1 MSATRL
7 PAKRLCRGDVIYVVN
22 GNAGEEIAFT
32 VNHVRDIGNNGVI
45 LVLSRWLTYYGETIH
60 TELKIHTE
68 LNVSADDVF
77 TVVE

>member
-7 PAKRLCRGDVIYVVN
+7 PAKRLCHGDVIYVKI
-22 GNAGEEIAFT
+22 GNVGEEFVFI

-45 LVLSRWLTYYGETIH
+45 LVLSRWLTYYGEII
-60 TELKIHTE
+60 LTE

>member
-7 PAKRLCRGDVIYVVN
+7 PAKRLCRGDVIYVVI
-22 GNAGEEIAFT
+22 GNAREEFVFI
-32 VNHVRDIGNNGVI
+32 VKHVRDIGNNGVI
-45 LVLSRWLTYYGETIH
+45 LVLSRWLTYYGE
-60 TELKIHTE
+60 LIHTE

>member
-7 PAKRLCRGDVIYVVN
+7 PAKRLCHGDVIYVVI
-22 GNAGEEIAFT
+22 GNARELFT

-45 LVLSRWLTYYGETIH
+45 LVLSRRLTYYGET
-60 TELKIHTE
+60 IHTE

-77 TVVE
+77 TVIE